1 MKMGKVQTNNFLEKY
16 FQIVQKIIDKLAP
29 KEIIYKPGTSTS
41 HHLKSNSKSD
51 NHMAC
56 IIKANFY
63 NFKIYIFQYS
73 KVWGLI
79 F

>member
-1 MKMGKVQTNNFLEKY
+1 MSVVWVKSLMKICVAMMKMGKVQTNNFLEKY

-51 NHMAC
+51 NYTTC
-56 IIKANFY
+56 II
-63 NFKIYIFQYS
+63 
-73 KVWGLI
+73 
-79 F
+79 